1 MADIINLLYLRKY
14 EDIFKFYLLKNK
26 PNVTKIPKITNNFKG
41 VYNPLSRFVFIVS
54 DLGVLLDN
62 LRNLQFEGVNAGSQ
76 KFRGSLSYIG
86 YINTS
91 LDQDFRHSLYR
102 HYNF

>member
-1 MADIINLLYLRKY
+1 MT
-14 EDIFKFYLLKNK
+14 KFYILNK
-26 PNVTKIPKITNNFKG
+26 VPKVAKSSKLIKRYKG
-41 VYNPLSRFVFIVS
+41 IYNPLSRFVFIVS

-62 LRNLQFEGVNAGSQ
+62 LRNLKFEGVNAGSQ
-76 KFRGSLSYIG
+76 KFRGNVSYIG

-102 HYNF
+102 HSRF